1 VLLKDRNQAQVSMNL
16 TDYEQTPIEVV
27 FEAVRR
33 EAGSYGV
40 GIVSSEIVGLIPQAA
55 LNRVAVAHLQ
65 VEDFKPSSILENRLA
80 EVMPQARTS
89 SASEMV
95 RNFVEQVASP
105 EPLPGGGSVAALSG
119 ALGVAL
125 GQMAIDISRTKKS
138 YQQHAERYSDA
149 LSRLTVYRTTLLDLI
164 DADIAAYTSV
174 ISAYSIPRD
183 SPGRETSIQDALI
196 RATEIPSRTASNAAE
211 ALRIL
216 EDLRP
221 VIHPNVASDLIV
233 GLQMLRSA
241 VAGGIANVRV
251 NLQNVKDE
259 QVRLHFEDLI
269 REVESRTK
277 RTG

>member
-1 VLLKDRNQAQVSMNL
+1 
-16 TDYEQTPIEVV
+16 
-27 FEAVRR
+27 
-33 EAGSYGV
+33 
-40 GIVSSEIVGLIPQAA
+40 
-55 LNRVAVAHLQ
+55 
-65 VEDFKPSSILENRLA
+65 
-80 EVMPQARTS
+80 
-89 SASEMV
+89 
-95 RNFVEQVASP
+95 
-105 EPLPGGGSVAALSG
+105 
-119 ALGVAL
+119 
-125 GQMAIDISRTKKS
+125 MAIDISRTKKS

-183 SPGRETSIQDALI
+183 SSGRETSIQDALI

-221 VIHPNVASDLIV
+221 FIHPNVASDLIV